1 MERCIKITDSNEVC
15 DKDIKSI
22 DFIFENCE
30 YMRIPIESFKSLE
43 IEKANDDSYSL
54 SCIIEGVDKIIQDS
68 LYEGYSNPF
77 QRIVNYDDIT
87 SIEIRYKNGDINK
100 LYMIWEGDYSNF
112 YQESRLLRFNKIK
125 IDINKEVKQAKIK
138 RNIGEKAIKILDYIY
153 QDVDVNFCNDC
164 VYYEDCK
171 KMKQNKDMDVCDV
184 LYFLSNSYENN

>member
-15 DKDIKSI
+15 DKDIESI

-54 SCIIEGVDKIIQDS
+54 SCIIEGVDKIQDS
-68 LYEGYSNPF
+68 LYKEYFNPF
-77 QRIVNYDDIT
+77 QRIVDYDDIT
-87 SIEIRYKNGDINK
+87 SIEIRYKNGDVNN

-112 YQESRLLRFNKIK
+112 YQESCLLKFNKIK
-125 IDINKEVKQAKIK
+125 ININEKVKQAKIK

>member
-22 DFIFENCE
+22 DFVFENCE
-30 YMRIPIESFKSLE
+30 TMRIPIESFKSLE

-54 SCIIEGVDKIIQDS
+54 SCIIEGVDKIQDS
-68 LYEGYSNPF
+68 LYKEYFNPF
-77 QRIVNYDDIT
+77 QRIVDYDDIT
-87 SIEIRYKNGDINK
+87 SIEIRYKNGDVNN

-112 YQESRLLRFNKIK
+112 YQESCLLKFNKIK
-125 IDINKEVKQAKIK
+125 ININEKVKQAKIK

-153 QDVDVNFCNDC
+153 QDIDVNFCNDC

>member
-15 DKDIKSI
+15 DKDIESI
-22 DFIFENCE
+22 DLIFENCE

-54 SCIIEGVDKIIQDS
+54 SCIIEGVDKIQDS
-68 LYEGYSNPF
+68 LYKEYFNPF
-77 QRIVNYDDIT
+77 QRIVDYDDIT
-87 SIEIRYKNGDINK
+87 SIEIRYKNGDVNN

-112 YQESRLLRFNKIK
+112 YQESYLLRFNKIK
-125 IDINKEVKQAKIK
+125 ININKEVKQVKVK

-171 KMKQNKDMDVCDV
+171 KMKQNKDIDICDV

>member
-15 DKDIKSI
+15 DKDIESI

-30 YMRIPIESFKSLE
+30 YMRIPIENFKSLE
-43 IEKANDDSYSL
+43 IEKVNDDSYSL
-54 SCIIEGVDKIIQDS
+54 SCVIEGVDKIIQDS

-87 SIEIRYKNGDINK
+87 SIEIRYKNGDINN

-125 IDINKEVKQAKIK
+125 ININEKVKQAKIK

>member
-15 DKDIKSI
+15 DKNIESI

-54 SCIIEGVDKIIQDS
+54 SCIIEGVDKIQDS
-68 LYEGYSNPF
+68 LYKEYFNPF
-77 QRIVNYDDIT
+77 QRIVDYDDIT
-87 SIEIRYKNGDINK
+87 SIEIRYKNGDINN

-125 IDINKEVKQAKIK
+125 ININKEVKQAKVK

-153 QDVDVNFCNDC
+153 QDTGVNFCNDC
-164 VYYEDCK
+164 VYHEDCK
-171 KMKQNKDMDVCDV
+171 KMKQNKDIDICDV

>member
-15 DKDIKSI
+15 DKDIESI

-54 SCIIEGVDKIIQDS
+54 SCIIEGVDKIQDS
-68 LYEGYSNPF
+68 LYKEYSNPF

-87 SIEIRYKNGDINK
+87 SIEIRYKNGDINN

-125 IDINKEVKQAKIK
+125 IDINKEVKQAKVK

-153 QDVDVNFCNDC
+153 QDVDVNFCNNC

-171 KMKQNKDMDVCDV
+171 KMKQNKDIDVCDV

>member
-54 SCIIEGVDKIIQDS
+54 SCIIEGVDKIQDS
-68 LYEGYSNPF
+68 LYKEYFNPF
-77 QRIVNYDDIT
+77 QRIVDYDDIT
-87 SIEIRYKNGDINK
+87 SIEIRYKNGDVNN

-112 YQESRLLRFNKIK
+112 YKESCLLKFNKIK

>member
-54 SCIIEGVDKIIQDS
+54 SCIIEGVDKIQDS
-68 LYEGYSNPF
+68 LYKEYFNPF
-77 QRIVNYDDIT
+77 QRIVDYDDIT
-87 SIEIRYKNGDINK
+87 SIEIRYKNGDVNN

-112 YQESRLLRFNKIK
+112 YQESYLLRFNKIK
-125 IDINKEVKQAKIK
+125 ININEKVKQAKIK

-171 KMKQNKDMDVCDV
+171 KMKQNKDIDICDV

>member
-1 MERCIKITDSNEVC
+1 MNIDN
-15 DKDIKSI
+15 IKSI

-54 SCIIEGVDKIIQDS
+54 SCIIEGVDKIQDS
-68 LYEGYSNPF
+68 LYKEYFNPF
-77 QRIVNYDDIT
+77 QRIVDYDDIT
-87 SIEIRYKNGDINK
+87 SIEIRYKNGDVNN

-112 YQESRLLRFNKIK
+112 YQESYLLRFNKIK
-125 IDINKEVKQAKIK
+125 ININEKVKQAKIK

>member
-15 DKDIKSI
+15 DKDIESI

-54 SCIIEGVDKIIQDS
+54 SCIIEGVDKIQDS
-68 LYEGYSNPF
+68 LYKEYFNPF
-77 QRIVNYDDIT
+77 QRIVDYDDIT
-87 SIEIRYKNGDINK
+87 SIEIRYKNGDVNN

-112 YQESRLLRFNKIK
+112 YQESYLLRFNKIK
-125 IDINKEVKQAKIK
+125 ININEKVKQAKIK

>member
-1 MERCIKITDSNEVC
+1 MKRCIKITDSNEVC
-15 DKDIKSI
+15 DKDIESI

-54 SCIIEGVDKIIQDS
+54 SCIIEGVDKIQDS
-68 LYEGYSNPF
+68 LYKEYFNPF
-77 QRIVNYDDIT
+77 QRIVDYDDIT
-87 SIEIRYKNGDINK
+87 SIEIRYKNGDVNN
-100 LYMIWEGDYSNF
+100 LHMIWEGDYSNF
-112 YQESRLLRFNKIK
+112 YQESYLLRFNKIK
-125 IDINKEVKQAKIK
+125 ININEKVKQAKIK

-164 VYYEDCK
+164 VYHEDCK
-171 KMKQNKDMDVCDV
+171 KMKQNKDIDICDV

>member
-1 MERCIKITDSNEVC
+1 MNMDNIE
-15 DKDIKSI
+15 SI
-22 DFIFENCE
+22 DFVFENCE
-30 YMRIPIESFKSLE
+30 SMRIPIKNFKSLE
-43 IEKANDDSYSL
+43 IEKVGDYYSL
-54 SCIIEGVDKIIQDS
+54 SCIIEGVDKIIQEYPS
-68 LYEGYSNPF
+68 YRGHSNPF
-77 QRIVNYDDIT
+77 QRIVDYDDIT
-87 SIEIRYKNGDINK
+87 SIEIRYKNGDVNN

-112 YQESRLLRFNKIK
+112 CQESCLLRFNKIK
-125 IDINKEVKQAKIK
+125 ININEKVKQAKIK

>member
-30 YMRIPIESFKSLE
+30 TMRIPIESFKSLE

-54 SCIIEGVDKIIQDS
+54 SCIIEGVDKIQDS
-68 LYEGYSNPF
+68 LYKEYFNPF
-77 QRIVNYDDIT
+77 QRIVDYDDIT
-87 SIEIRYKNGDINK
+87 SIEIRYKNGDVNN

-112 YQESRLLRFNKIK
+112 YQESYLLRFNKIK
-125 IDINKEVKQAKIK
+125 ININEKVKQAKIK

-171 KMKQNKDMDVCDV
+171 KMKQNKDIDVCDV